1 MFIICKFFE
10 DWRIYD
16 VHRKTRLPLSP
27 ELSAA
32 LKGLLDDPTKVVE
45 AWQITSIPPNKL
57 QQLQDIHEAPAARRP
72 ADPVPKV

>member
-16 VHRKTRLPLSP
+16 LHRKTRLPLSP

-32 LKGLLDDPTKVVE
+32 LKGLLNDPTKVVE
-45 AWQITSIPPNKL
+45 AWQISTIPPGKL
-57 QQLQDIHEAPAARRP
+57 QQLQDFQEAPGAR
-72 ADPVPKV
+72 KQN